1 VGFDAPHLLG
11 ITVVVGEGL
20 IHFREVHVHT
30 SVTLGG
36 ITPSY
41 DASRSRSPISSETQA
56 NGVPIDDVDIDEL
69 WDRFTIAREHR
80 RNYLMSM

>member
-1 VGFDAPHLLG
+1 MGFDVPHLLG
-11 ITVVVGEGL
+11 VTVVVGEGL

-41 DASRSRSPISSETQA
+41 DVSQIRSPISSETQA
-56 NGVPIDDVDIDEL
+56 NGVPINGIDIDEL
-69 WDRFTIAREHR
+69 WDGFTIAREHR
-80 RNYLMSM
+80 RNYLMST